1 MADLYKR
8 LPSIKRTKIMRR
20 WSKLIAW
27 LIYAFWKPQAFKKC
41 KMYIEC
47 VALIDFTMCCLF
59 LMHIIALAKKKK
71 KKTRMSPKEYCV
83 FVPCCCYASHAGISC
98 SLFNTKNV
106 NYPNVQSIVPEG
118 HISLEVI
125 RSLLNILVVQ
135 LISAFSF
142 ISLYHTEWVSV
153 FKL

>member
-1 MADLYKR
+1 MSDLYKR

-20 WSKLIAW
+20 WSKLIEW

-47 VALIDFTMCCLF
+47 VALIDFTMFCLF
-59 LMHIIALAKKKK
+59 LMHIIALAKEKRKQTEWVPK
-71 KKTRMSPKEYCV
+71 NIVFLSLVAVMLHMQGSPAAYL
-83 FVPCCCYASHAGISC
+83 IQ
-98 SLFNTKNV
+98 KNV

-118 HISLEVI
+118 HISLAVI